1 MGREKAGHTE
11 KIRFDFPTEAVLEVN
26 IKGNW
31 YRVTSQDF
39 RSFDGKRRYSK
50 PTRQPG
56 LGMKDMHE
64 IEFIT
69 VDYTDEPLYMF
80 GTNIQVLDREMNEKI
95 VNSPYYEEV
104 TKVSGSRT

>member
-1 MGREKAGHTE
+1 MAEKSGHTE
-11 KIRFDFPTEAVLEVN
+11 KIRFDFPTEAVLEVK
-26 IKGNW
+26 IKDTW

-39 RSFDGKRRYSK
+39 RSFDGERRYSK
-50 PTRQPG
+50 PERQPG

-64 IEFIT
+64 IKFIT

-80 GTNIQVLDREMNEKI
+80 GTNIQVMDREMNGKI
-95 VNSPYYEEV
+95 VNSPYYEKV

>member
-1 MGREKAGHTE
+1 
-11 KIRFDFPTEAVLEVN
+11 
-26 IKGNW
+26 
-31 YRVTSQDF
+31 
-39 RSFDGKRRYSK
+39 
-50 PTRQPG
+50 
-56 LGMKDMHE
+56 MHE

-95 VNSPYYEEV
+95 VNSPYYETV